1 MSLQG
6 GKGGLLDALA
16 ESDELYQR
24 LLGLKQKYAQA
35 EQELGPHSTS
45 LRTRGELPFA
55 FNNIAGVEAA
65 AGAGLAELGD
75 DKSRDQSKLKAR
87 RNVRMRSRSDSACMF
102 INGIQLQA
110 LMRKLIS
117 QIGSC
122 HVDTILEYLR
132 RHWDLVRGGDMI
144 PYNVGECRK
153 HVMQQLR
160 NAAIFARDAENE
172 GCWTLS
178 PRDEETDSSEI
189 KYYEPQIDC
198 IMRAMEESE
207 SGQYSLDYI
216 AAYVIKNWAR
226 RHPLS
231 DAEIKDSVKLTLM
244 TNPRFHVCSSSLL
257 CSLCWYPA
265 AIAHLLSAPP
275 PKV

>member
-122 HVDTILEYLR
+122 HVDTILRSSVVSVLFSLISETFLRENSRLSLFLKSAGEALGLLIFPGTVSPVSHYFWQTRTYLF
-132 RHWDLVRGGDMI
+132 I
-144 PYNVGECRK
+144 ECFR
-153 HVMQQLR
+153 LR
-160 NAAIFARDAENE
+160 
-172 GCWTLS
+172 
-178 PRDEETDSSEI
+178 
-189 KYYEPQIDC
+189 
-198 IMRAMEESE
+198 ES
-207 SGQYSLDYI
+207 
-216 AAYVIKNWAR
+216 
-226 RHPLS
+226 
-231 DAEIKDSVKLTLM
+231 
-244 TNPRFHVCSSSLL
+244 
-257 CSLCWYPA
+257 
-265 AIAHLLSAPP
+265 
-275 PKV
+275 